1 MRKFTL
7 IVFASAVI
15 LGITYRMISTSDEVT
30 LIIPDQ
36 KDMEIDSLREEL
48 QYYKNREKMFL
59 DKNSILY
66 NKVTELE
73 RNVTKTPET
82 VYIKTTKNEKN
93 PLISTTES
101 EYFNDLLSRRYQ
113 DKP

>member
-1 MRKFTL
+1 MKKFILTL
-7 IVFASAVI
+7 LASAGL
-15 LGITYRMISTSDEVT
+15 LGVVYYMISQNEEVT
-30 LIIPDQ
+30 LVIPDY

-73 RNVTKTPET
+73 QQVGRQPAP
-82 VYIKTTKNEKN
+82 VYIKTTKHEKN

>member
-1 MRKFTL
+1 MRTF
-7 IVFASAVI
+7 AVI
-15 LGITYRMISTSDEVT
+15 VMVFGVSLLVANYFITKETTVN
-30 LIIPDQ
+30 IPDY

-59 DKNSILY
+59 DKNSMLY

-73 RNVTKTPET
+73 RNVTKTPKT
-82 VYIKTTKNEKN
+82 VHIKTTKNEKN